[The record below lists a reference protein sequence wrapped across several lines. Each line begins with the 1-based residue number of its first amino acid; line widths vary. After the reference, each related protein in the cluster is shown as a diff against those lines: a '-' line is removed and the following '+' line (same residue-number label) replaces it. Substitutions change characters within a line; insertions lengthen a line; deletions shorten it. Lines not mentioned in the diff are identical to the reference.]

1 MNPEGRPQ
9 PELSDAEWD
18 LVLDLL
24 EAKRV
29 ELPSEIHHT
38 SKPDYRRELEARLEL
53 LETLPR
59 KLKAGRAGAPPPP

>member
-1 MNPEGRPQ
+1 MDPGVRPQ

-38 SKPDYRRELEARLEL
+38 SKAGYRRELEARLEL
-53 LETLPR
+53 LEALLR
-59 KLKAGRAGAPPPP
+59 KLKAGRAGARPPV